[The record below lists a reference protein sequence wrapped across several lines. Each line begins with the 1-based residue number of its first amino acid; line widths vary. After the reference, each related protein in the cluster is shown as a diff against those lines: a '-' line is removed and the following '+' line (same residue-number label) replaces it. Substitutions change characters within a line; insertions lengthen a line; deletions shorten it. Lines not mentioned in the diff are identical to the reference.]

1 VTDPTGQVDIPG
13 LAKIGSTVTAASAAF
28 TKAYT
33 AQAAELKPG
42 IAFTGWAADA
52 ALGTASE
59 VWATFMK
66 TLADQVRSFGADL
79 TTSAKEYQAADDAA
93 AARLRATGSGIPAGH
108 PAWGNV
114 YRQTPQ

>member
-1 VTDPTGQVDIPG
+1 MTDPTGQVDIPG

-28 TKAYT
+28 TKAYA
-33 AQAAELKPG
+33 AQAEVLKPG
-42 IAFTGWAADA
+42 VTFTGWATST

-59 VWATFMK
+59 AWETFLK
-66 TLADQVRSFGADL
+66 TLANQVRSFGTDL